1 MVRVFWNRIHIIKTL
16 IKVNIKIQYM
26 KKILLLSGLLLLSL
40 WMASCKDSLEDTT
53 FATAEEKPVGIFLEE
68 QPEYSEWVKLL
79 KRTNLFN
86 ALNISKIK
94 FTCFVADNAA
104 VQKYLQ
110 EKGYATIDDIPLTD
124 AIYLMRYH
132 IIPGNAYTHSSF
144 SGQILDTTASGDY
157 LTVKYREG
165 GINAMYVNDVSLI
178 IRRDIEAING
188 YLHKIDKL
196 LDPITESVWDLI
208 SQQNNYSIFQEAM
221 EYCQLDEWLK
231 ARNKTVNEKS
241 VRDYKTVFI
250 VSNETFQAEGINS
263 LEDLK
268 NRFPSQ
274 PGTSQDSVLRQFM
287 LYHVINSYADFG
299 QLSEFDKDA
308 TEKTKNYVTMATDQ
322 VLSVED
328 LNKQL
333 VINRYADSVLFVPNR
348 YDQQANNGY
357 LHEVDKIMPIAIPR
371 PAKFIW
377 EFTDIE
383 DCRILS
389 QFRSTTLGD
398 QTRYPIDRENATE
411 IEWFTVPDNDN
422 AVQYNIRQSWTNRD
436 LLWVSLGN
444 VGWVKIKTP
453 VIVKGTY
460 KITIRKF
467 NWGARGKAQVYI
479 DDEKIGPV
487 VNFSNQSTTPEY
499 TVLGTKTFPEN
510 GRHWVKL
517 VSLKSGDTEVD
528 QLTFEP
534 VN

>member
-1 MVRVFWNRIHIIKTL
+1 MARVYWNKIHIIKTL

-40 WMASCKDSLEDTT
+40 WMVRCKDSLEDTT
-53 FATAEEKPVGIFLEE
+53 FATASEKPVGIFLEG

-86 ALNISKIK
+86 ALNISKTK
-94 FTCFVADNAA
+94 FTCFVADNDA

-110 EKGYATIDDIPLTD
+110 AKGYATIEDIPMAD

-132 IIPGNAYTHSSF
+132 IIPGNAYTHSTF

-165 GINAMYVNDVSLI
+165 GINAMYVNDYSLI
-178 IRRDIEAING
+178 IRKDIQTING
-188 YLHKIDKL
+188 YLHKIDQL
-196 LDPITESVWDLI
+196 LDPITKSVWDLI
-208 SQQNNYSIFQEAM
+208 SEQSSYSIFKEAL
-221 EYCQLDEWLK
+221 EYCQLDEWMK

-241 VRDYKTVFI
+241 VRDYKTVFV
-250 VSNETFQAEGINS
+250 VSNETFQADGINS

-274 PGTSQDSVLRQFM
+274 QGTSQDSVLRQFM
-287 LYHVINSYADFG
+287 LYHVINSYSDFG

-308 TEKTKNYVTMATDQ
+308 TEKTKNYVTMATNQ

-333 VINRYADSVLFVPNR
+333 VINRYADSVLLVTDK

-357 LHEVDKIMPIAIPR
+357 LHEVNKTMPIATPR

-383 DCRILS
+383 DCRILEQYRNAS
-389 QFRSTTLGD
+389 LPD
-398 QTRYPIDRENATE
+398 QSKYAIDRENATD

-422 AVQYNIRQSWTNRD
+422 AVQYNIRKSWTNSD
-436 LLWVSLGN
+436 LLYVSLGN
-444 VGWVKIKTP
+444 VGWVKIQTP

-467 NWGARGKAQVYI
+467 RWGTRGKVQVYM
-479 DDEKIGPV
+479 DDEKLGKV
-487 VNFSNQSTTPEY
+487 LDFSGSGDAEY
-499 TVLGTKTFPEN
+499 TVLGNKTFPEN
-510 GRHWVKL
+510 ARHWVKL